1 MTTFLVPDN
10 NAFSTLSA
18 GIDDLVTAI
27 PVADVSKFPS
37 VYPYHLSLEEEIVEV
52 AGKSGSNLDPCTR
65 AQEGTAGASH
75 GSGTLL
81 ELLITA
87 EAVSEVHDAILAL
100 EAAQYTDSDAV
111 AAVPF
116 VIYIP
121 FGAEESWT
129 P

>member
-1 MTTFLVPDN
+1 MTTFLEPKN

-18 GIDDLVTAI
+18 GIDGAVTAI

-37 VYPYHLSLEEEIVEV
+37 TYPYHLSLEEEIVKV

-65 AQEGTAGASH
+65 AQEGTAAVSH
-75 GSGTLL
+75 GSGVLI

-100 EAAQYTDSDAV
+100 ETGQYTDADAV

>member
-10 NAFSTLSA
+10 DAYSTLSA
-18 GIDDLVTAI
+18 GIDDVVTAI

-37 VYPYHLSLEEEIVEV
+37 TYPYHLSLEVEIVKV

-65 AQEGTAGASH
+65 AQEGTAGVGH
-75 GSGTLL
+75 GSGTLI

-100 EAAQYTDSDAV
+100 EAAQYTDADAV

-116 VIYIP
+116 AIYIP
-121 FGAEESWT
+121 FGSGESWT